1 MKLAYEINHQVR
13 HPLSLYTTI
22 NSCLFTASAFK
33 QQKLP
38 AWQPILTAGTV
49 LPTFFLIGIAFIPI
63 GFGLLLSSNQVKE
76 KVIEYT
82 NCISDSGQHNGR
94 PCSEVIADN
103 YADPCHCTLN
113 FTLDEAFE
121 RDVYIYYGLT
131 NFYQNHR
138 RYVRSRDDKQLLGK
152 LDLRPSGDCNPYG
165 YVEVNGNLLP
175 IVPCGAIANSIFND
189 TFTLK
194 YKDFKRSSHSFSPI
208 KLTRTG
214 IAWATDKSSKFRNP
228 PKMDLFSDFAP
239 PPNWNKRVEELDLKD
254 PNNNG
259 LQNEALM
266 VWMRTA
272 ALPSFRKLYA
282 RVNHTVQDDYKSS
295 LPRGDYQ
302 VTIDYHYPGEL
313 FASSCVYYHQSS
325 NACLPL

>member
-1 MKLAYEINHQVR
+1 ME
-13 HPLSLYTTI
+13 SLRDDHETGLKNKPSGKYVNDYLI
-22 NSCLFTASAFK
+22 LYCLICCVQILFSSLNVGSAFK

-76 KVIEYT
+76 KVYDYT
-82 NCISDSGQHNGR
+82 
-94 PCSEVIADN
+94 
-103 YADPCHCTLN
+103 HCTNENGKLCSQVIGENINTPCKCVIN
-113 FTLDEAFE
+113 FTLTEPFD

-152 LDLRPSGDCNPYG
+152 LSSTPSGDCEPYNFDEETKK
-165 YVEVNGNLLP
+165 V
-175 IVPCGAIANSIFND
+175 IVPCGAIANSMFND
-189 TFTLK
+189 SFTLSF
-194 YKDFKRSSHSFSPI
+194 KDRKRGVNNYYSLV
-208 KLTRTG
+208 KLENTG

-228 PKMDLFSDFAP
+228 PDMSLFSKYAH
-239 PPNWNKRVEELDLKD
+239 PPNWRQPINKLDPNN

-259 LQNEALM
+259 LNNEALM

-282 RVNHTVQDDYKSS
+282 RINHTVSEDYKTS
-295 LPRGDYQ
+295 LPKGNYRIEILYN
-302 VTIDYHYPGEL
+302 YPGKCTK
-313 FASSCVYYHQSS
+313 SVD
-325 NACLPL
+325 